1 MAGSNFVDYVKIFA
15 RSGHGGAGSAHF
27 RREKFVAFGGP
38 DGGDGGKG
46 GSIVLQGDSQY
57 WTLIHLKY
65 QRHQFAEDGQCGS
78 GARSSGKDAKDIV
91 IPVPLGTVAK
101 RIVTQEDGTETV
113 ETVGEVTADGQR
125 LVLLHGGRGG
135 LGNWHFKSA
144 TNQTPRYAQPGE
156 EGDEGAFILELKVLA
171 DVGLVGFPNAGKST
185 LLAAV
190 SAAKPKIANYA
201 FTTLEPNLGIVEVR
215 DHKSFVMADIPGII
229 EGAHEGRGLGT
240 RFLRHIERNSVLLF
254 MIPADS
260 DDVRKNQQLYYL
272 ALYKPR
278 GYVTTASD
286 ELGRKTVMELVSDI
300 PARLY
305 PVGRLDKDS
314 EGLLLMT
321 NDGAFAQAVTHPS
334 GGISKLYRVTV
345 QPRADESQILKMSSG
360 VVLDDGTKTMPC
372 AINVV
377 TDEPGRTVME
387 MTLKEGKNREIR
399 RMCEA
404 VGLEVVRLKRNA
416 EGVVKL
422 GMLKPGTYRELTKAE
437 VNGLRAAA
445 AKGRAQTR
453 SASLQ
458 SKAAA
463 RRPKGPVGSGN
474 APAKR
479 RK

>member
-1 MAGSNFVDYVKIFA
+1 MK
-15 RSGHGGAGSAHF
+15 
-27 RREKFVAFGGP
+27 
-38 DGGDGGKG
+38 
-46 GSIVLQGDSQY
+46 
-57 WTLIHLKY
+57 LIHLSDLHIGKRMNEFSMLED
-65 QRHQFAEDGQCGS
+65 QRYILDQITSIIEKEAPDAVLICG
-78 GARSSGKDAKDIV
+78 DIYDK
-91 IPVPLGTVAK
+91 PVPPSDAVRVL
-101 RIVTQEDGTETV
+101 DGFLTSLAQKKVPVFLISGNHDSAE
-113 ETVGEVTADGQR
+113 R
-125 LVLLHGGRGG
+125 L
-135 LGNWHFKSA
+135 
-144 TNQTPRYAQPGE
+144 
-156 EGDEGAFILELKVLA
+156 AF
-171 DVGLVGFPNAGKST
+171 GSQ
-185 LLAAV
+185 
-190 SAAKPKIANYA
+190 KIIA
-201 FTTLEPNLGIVEVR
+201 
-215 DHKSFVMADIPGII
+215 
-229 EGAHEGRGLGT
+229 EGRVKVNGHPVKVGDKMDPNRDVL
-240 RFLRHIERNSVLLF
+240 HVDDER
-254 MIPADS
+254 IYIQ
-260 DDVRKNQQLYYL
+260 KNQQLYYL

-286 ELGRKTVMELVSDI
+286 ELGRKTVMDLVSDI

-345 QPRADESQILKMSSG
+345 QPRADEATILKLSSG

-399 RMCEA
+399 RMCES

-445 AKGRAQTR
+445 VKGRAQTR
-453 SASLQ
+453 SAAQQ
-458 SKAAA
+458 SKAAE
-463 RRPKGPVGSGN
+463 RRPRGPVGKN
-474 APAKR
+474 AP
-479 RK
+479 RKQK

>member
-1 MAGSNFVDYVKIFA
+1 MA
-15 RSGHGGAGSAHF
+15 
-27 RREKFVAFGGP
+27 E
-38 DGGDGGKG
+38 
-46 GSIVLQGDSQY
+46 
-57 WTLIHLKY
+57 
-65 QRHQFAEDGQCGS
+65 QRIQ
-78 GARSSGKDAKDIV
+78 
-91 IPVPLGTVAK
+91 
-101 RIVTQEDGTETV
+101 
-113 ETVGEVTADGQR
+113 
-125 LVLLHGGRGG
+125 
-135 LGNWHFKSA
+135 
-144 TNQTPRYAQPGE
+144 
-156 EGDEGAFILELKVLA
+156 KVLA
-171 DVGLVGFPNAGKST
+171 DQGICSRREAERLIAAGKVKVNGHPVT
-185 LLAAV
+185 LGD
-190 SAAKPKIANYA
+190 KMDPDYDK
-201 FTTLEPNLGIVEVR
+201 
-215 DHKSFVMADIPGII
+215 VMIDGQTQRI
-229 EGAHEGRGLGT
+229 
-240 RFLRHIERNSVLLF
+240 
-254 MIPADS
+254 
-260 DDVRKNQQLYYL
+260 VRKRQYTYIMLH
-272 ALYKPR
+272 KPR
-278 GYVTTASD
+278 GYLTTRSD
-286 ELGRKTVMELVSDI
+286 DRGRKTVMDLVSDV
-300 PARLY
+300 PAMLR

-437 VNGLRAAA
+437 VNGLRAPA

>member
-1 MAGSNFVDYVKIFA
+1 MAEERIQKIM
-15 RSGHGGAGSAHF
+15 SEQGLCS
-27 RREKFVAFGGP
+27 RRA
-38 DGGDGGKG
+38 
-46 GSIVLQGDSQY
+46 
-57 WTLIHLKY
+57 
-65 QRHQFAEDGQCGS
+65 AEQ
-78 GARSSGKDAKDIV
+78 I
-91 IPVPLGTVAK
+91 
-101 RIVTQEDGTETV
+101 
-113 ETVGEVTADGQR
+113 
-125 LVLLHGGRGG
+125 
-135 LGNWHFKSA
+135 
-144 TNQTPRYAQPGE
+144 
-156 EGDEGAFILELKVLA
+156 
-171 DVGLVGFPNAGKST
+171 
-185 LLAAV
+185 
-190 SAAKPKIANYA
+190 IA
-201 FTTLEPNLGIVEVR
+201 
-215 DHKSFVMADIPGII
+215 
-229 EGAHEGRGLGT
+229 EGRVKVNGHPAKVGDKMDPNRDVL
-240 RFLRHIERNSVLLF
+240 HVDDER
-254 MIPADS
+254 IYIQ
-260 DDVRKNQQLYYL
+260 KNQQLYYL

-387 MTLKEGKNREIR
+387 MTLKEGKNR
-399 RMCEA
+399 
-404 VGLEVVRLKRNA
+404 
-416 EGVVKL
+416 
-422 GMLKPGTYRELTKAE
+422 YRELTKAE
-437 VNGLRAAA
+437 INGLRAAA

-453 SASLQ
+453 SAALQ
-458 SKAAA
+458 SKAAE
-463 RRPKGPVGSGN
+463 RRPRGPVGQGAKRGERN